1 MLGVDEKGHG
11 RTLIGHSLMADA
23 DLGSKLAIAPL
34 KGQMNW
40 HTWKD
45 SIEYFLIE
53 KACGNTVRLSPPFFR
68 KAPRKNFSLRN
79 TCGGKGKRCTLRQ

>member
-53 KACGNTVRLSPPFFR
+53 KACGNTVRLSPPR
-68 KAPRKNFSLRN
+68 SSGRHQGRTSVS
-79 TCGGKGKRCTLRQ
+79 GTLAVEKESGAR